1 VRTDQRSVRPGPARA
16 GGYRPLEPGPA
27 EPAVVRTD
35 LCSGPGGGRSLLSV
49 AHLSDLHVCDA
60 QSPARVEF
68 LDRWADPD
76 SPLLEALTQV
86 GTYRAQEL
94 LTTQVVEA
102 MVRAVNDLSGV
113 DLAVVTGDSTDN
125 AQANE
130 LGWYLALLEGGSV
143 HPDSG
148 AADRW
153 EGVSDGV
160 DHDQRFWHPSDPR
173 PDLPRECY
181 GLPAVPDLLD
191 TARTAFTSAGLD
203 VPWLAVHGNH
213 DRMLQG
219 TLPATGPLAQA
230 CTGSAKPVAL
240 PEDWSTDAALALLVG
255 LEQCQPEA
263 VASLAAMR
271 MRPVTADAARR
282 VVSRQEFIHAHFGP
296 RAKPA
301 GHGFGSDNRA
311 TSRAYY
317 RHDHGRVSVLALDT
331 VNHHGGWQGSLDLPQ
346 LEWLEAELSEADAE
360 RRYAVLASHHP
371 LSTLVNDR
379 SFDGSRRVLAAE
391 LAAVLGRHRSAVL
404 WLNGH
409 THHTTVTAR
418 DTLWEVTAPSLI
430 DWPQQA
436 RLVSLLQSGDGVLT
450 IDATM
455 VDHAG
460 SAPWT
465 QKTDSLDEL
474 AGLSRELAANDW
486 QWRGQPLEQHPRA
499 GTAADRNLR
508 LLLADPW
515 T

>member
-1 VRTDQRSVRPGPARA
+1 VRTDERSLRCGPARA
-16 GGYRPLEPGPA
+16 GGYRPLEPGPG
-27 EPAVVRTD
+27 ESAVVRTD
-35 LCSGPGGGRSLLSV
+35 LCSGRPGGRPLLTV

-60 QSPARVEF
+60 QSPARTEF

-76 SPLLEALTQV
+76 SALLEALTEV

-102 MVRAVNDLSGV
+102 MVRAVNGLSGV

-148 AADRW
+148 APDRW

-160 DHDQRFWHPSDPR
+160 DHDERFWHPSDPR
-173 PDLPRECY
+173 TDLPRERY
-181 GLPAVPDLLD
+181 GLPAVPGLLD

-203 VPWLAVHGNH
+203 VPWLAAHGNH

-219 TLPATGPLAQA
+219 TLPATGPLARSS
-230 CTGSAKPVAL
+230 TGSAKPVAL
-240 PEDWSTDAALALLVG
+240 PGDWSTKAALALLEG
-255 LEQCQPEA
+255 LEHCQPEA
-263 VASLAAMR
+263 IARLAEMR
-271 MRPVTADAARR
+271 MRPVTVDAARR
-282 VVSRQEFIHAHFGP
+282 VVSRQEFVDAHFGP
-296 RAKPA
+296 RARPV
-301 GHGFGSDNRA
+301 GHGFGADQRA
-311 TSRAYY
+311 TGQAYY
-317 RHDHGRVSVLALDT
+317 RHDHGRVLVLTLDT

-346 LEWLEAELSEADAE
+346 LEWLQAELSQADAE

-371 LSTLVNDR
+371 LSTMVNAR
-379 SFDGSRRVLAAE
+379 SLDGSRRVLAAE
-391 LAAVLGRHRSAVL
+391 LAAVLARHRSAVL

-409 THHTTVTAR
+409 THRTTVTAR

-436 RLVSLLQSGDGVLT
+436 RLVSLLRSGDGVLT

-465 QKTDSLDEL
+465 STADSPDEL

-486 QWRGQPLEQHPRA
+486 QWRSHPLEQHPRA
-499 GTAADRNLR
+499 GTTADRNVR